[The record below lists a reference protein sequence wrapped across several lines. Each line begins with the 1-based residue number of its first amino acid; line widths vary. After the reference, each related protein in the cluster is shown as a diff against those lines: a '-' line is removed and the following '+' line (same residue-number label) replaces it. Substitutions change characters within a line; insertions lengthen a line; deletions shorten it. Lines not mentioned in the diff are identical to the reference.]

1 MGAKIIKIEEKVDEK
16 GFVVIKVNDKLEF
29 FRSLIRYHTFSEVNK
44 QDIIDSLVQNRPYAA
59 IEWYVYDPIPINLI
73 IQTPYSDDEISN
85 KIDNIVQYI
94 SIKNTENML

>member
-1 MGAKIIKIEEKVDEK
+1 MGAKIMKIEEKADEK
-16 GFVVIKVNDKLEF
+16 GFVVTKMNDKLEF

-44 QDIIDSLVQNRPYAA
+44 QDIIDSLIQNRPYAA
-59 IEWYVYDPIPINLI
+59 IEWYAYEPTPVNLI

-85 KIDNIVQYI
+85 KIDNIVHYV

>member
-1 MGAKIIKIEEKVDEK
+1 MKIKEKPDER
-16 GFVVIKVNDKLEF
+16 GYVVIKMNEKLEC

-44 QDIIDSLVQNRPYAA
+44 QDIIDSLIQNRPYAA
-59 IEWYVYDPIPINLI
+59 IEWYAYEQTPINLI

-85 KIDNIVQYI
+85 KIDNIVHYV